1 MRRSATIALAVLLV
15 TLSTTWLLAG
25 DKKRKST
32 GEDKRPTSANGGQIS
47 GTESHTDRTGKLDE
61 RQRAIHALNRLT
73 FGPRP
78 GDVDRVL
85 AMGVDKWIDLQL
97 HPNKIDDSA
106 LEARL
111 AQFRTLKMQPREM
124 IAEFPPP
131 QLVKQVADGKRSMPS
146 DPEKRAVYEAAVA
159 KYEAKQEK
167 KQEDNA
173 EAGQGES
180 QQPHPSQ
187 PVAGMGHPEARQQA
201 RQDANRLLSMQPDE
215 RMNAILKM
223 QPEERA
229 RLVKVLGPQER
240 MQLLDGMS
248 PKQKE
253 TLLALANPQAVIPA
267 ELMQAK
273 LERAVNSDR
282 QLEEVM
288 TDFWFNHFNVFIG
301 KGPDRY
307 LITSYERDVIRPHA
321 MGNFKDLL
329 MATAQSPAMLF
340 YLDNW
345 QSVGPNSQAALN
357 RDRMANG
364 EMPQRFGRR
373 GRFGGRQ
380 LTPQQQDRLKQAA
393 QKAPKGLN
401 ENYAREVMELHT
413 LGVNGGYTQKDVT
426 ELAKILTGW
435 TIEQPRQGGGFR
447 YNERVHEPGTKYL
460 LGKKFK
466 EDGEKEGEQA
476 LEMLASSP
484 ATAKF
489 VSRKLAMRFV
499 SDNPPE
505 ALVDRMAETFRK
517 SDGDIRE
524 VLHTMFK
531 SKEFWAP
538 ETYRAKVKTP
548 LEFVASALRATNA
561 DVENGLPLLQQ
572 LNKMGMP
579 LYGAQPPTGYS
590 MKAETWVNSA
600 ALLDRMNFAL
610 ALGVGRLPGVKVN
623 LGSAM
628 NSANSPTLSP
638 TAGDKGRAQDN
649 NPTLSPTEGDKG
661 GAQLVLAMLENA
673 LLNGEVSQQTHE
685 TIEKRLTDP
694 AVSGR
699 KLDDAPRPVVVGAVA
714 GLILGSPEFQK
725 R

>member
-1 MRRSATIALAVLLV
+1 MRTSAAIALTALLLL
-15 TLSTTWLLAG
+15 LSVTWLLAG
-25 DKKRKST
+25 DKRKST
-32 GEDKRPTSANGGQIS
+32 TRM
-47 GTESHTDRTGKLDE
+47 DE

-97 HPNKIDDSA
+97 HPEKIDDSA
-106 LEARL
+106 LQARL
-111 AQFRTLKMQPREM
+111 AQFRTLRMQPREM
-124 IAEFPPP
+124 LAEFPPP
-131 QLVKQVADGKRSMPS
+131 QVVKQVADGKMSMPR
-146 DPEKRAVYEAAVA
+146 DPEERAVYEAAIA
-159 KYEAKQEK
+159 KYENKQQK
-167 KQEDNA
+167 KQASNA
-173 EAGQGES
+173 DA
-180 QQPHPSQ
+180 QQQDDSSPNEMTPEEQ
-187 PVAGMGHPEARQQA
+187 DAKREARREA
-201 RQDANRLLSMQPDE
+201 RADADRLLSLSPDDRMNAILNMQPDE
-215 RMNAILKM
+215 R
-223 QPEERA
+223 A
-229 RLVKVLGPQER
+229 RLVRVLAPQER

-253 TLLALANPQAVIPA
+253 TLLALTNPQAVIPA

-273 LERAVNSDR
+273 LERAVYSER
-282 QLEEVM
+282 QLDEVM

-321 MGNFKDLL
+321 LGKFKDLL

-364 EMPQRFGRR
+364 EMPERFGRR
-373 GRFGGRQ
+373 GRFARP
-380 LTPQQQDRLKQAA
+380 LTPQQQDRLKKVA
-393 QKAPKGLN
+393 QNAPKGLN

-435 TIEQPRQGGGFR
+435 TIKQPRRGGGFEF
-447 YNERVHEPGTKYL
+447 NERLHEPGTKYF

-466 EDGEKEGEQA
+466 EDGEKEGEKA
-476 LEMLASSP
+476 LEMLASNP
-484 ATAKF
+484 ATARF
-489 VSRKLAMRFV
+489 ISRELAMRFV
-499 SDNPPE
+499 SDTPPE
-505 ALVDRMAETFRK
+505 SLVDRMAETFRK

-524 VLHTMFK
+524 VLKTMFK
-531 SKEFWAP
+531 SPEFWSP
-538 ETYRAKVKTP
+538 EAYRAKVKTP

-561 DVENGLPLLQQ
+561 DIENGLPLVQQ
-572 LNKMGMP
+572 LNKMGMQ

-590 MKAETWVNSA
+590 MKASTWVNSA

-610 ALGVGRLPGVKVN
+610 ALGVGRVPGVKVN
-623 LGSAM
+623 LQSDP
-628 NSANSPTLSP
+628 NLSP
-638 TAGDKGRAQDN
+638 AALGTADGEK
-649 NPTLSPTEGDKG
+649 
-661 GAQLVLAMLENA
+661 VLAELENS

-685 TIEKRLTDP
+685 TIEKRLSDP
-694 AVSGR
+694 MVSGR

-714 GLILGSPEFQK
+714 GLILGSPEFQ
-725 R
+725 RR